1 MVLLFLDVLF
11 RYREQRKYSLHEFV
25 IMPDHFHLLLTP
37 SDSVEKAVQFIKG
50 GFSYRAKKEL
60 NFCGEV
66 WTSGFHDRRV
76 RNWEEYS
83 DFRKYIH
90 MNPVRAHLCDAPE
103 LYPNSSVGNR
113 FVLDECFSQAGESL
127 SLTSGAKAP

>member
-66 WTSGFHDRRV
+66 WTSGFHDRRI
-76 RNWEEYS
+76 RDWDEYS
-83 DFRKYIH
+83 EFRKYIH

-103 LYPNSSVGNR
+103 LYPYSSAGNR
-113 FVLDECFSQAGESL
+113 FVLDDCLSQASEI
-127 SLTSGAKAP
+127 LTSAAKALRF